1 MSGRL
6 GIIAGAGELPKRIA
20 AHATAKGRAVFV
32 LGLRG
37 FADPALIDEF
47 TGAEAAMGEI
57 GKGIRLLKDA
67 GCKEVV
73 FAGAIERPDLSAL
86 KFDLRG
92 TALIPQLAAAA
103 AAGKGDDALLRVVL
117 NAFEKAGFTVIGAD
131 DVLGSLLAPA
141 GPLGSHRPKNV
152 DWADIRVASI
162 AALELGAK
170 DIGQGAIARGGVI
183 IAREAQDGT
192 DAMLGRLPASK
203 ALAGVL
209 VKRPKPQQERRIDLP
224 TIGVRTVEGVARV
237 GLAGIA
243 VEAGAALVIDQTQVA
258 AAADRLGVF
267 VYGCTK
273 AELA

>member
-20 AHATAKGRAVFV
+20 THAVATGREVFI

-37 FADPALIDEF
+37 FADPALIAEF
-47 TGAEAAMGEI
+47 SGAEAAMGEI
-57 GKGIRLLKDA
+57 GKGIRLLEGA

-73 FAGAIERPDLSAL
+73 FAGAIQRPDLSAL
-86 KFDLRG
+86 KFDMRG
-92 TALIPQLAAAA
+92 AALIPQLAA

-131 DVLGSLLAPA
+131 DVLGSLLAPT
-141 GPLGSHRPKNV
+141 GPLGSRSPRET
-152 DWADIRVASI
+152 DWPDIRAASI
-162 AALELGAK
+162 AALEVGVQDVA
-170 DIGQGAIARGGVI
+170 QGAIARDGVV
-183 IAREAQDGT
+183 IAREARDGT
-192 DAMLGRLPASK
+192 DAMLGRLPPSDAC
-203 ALAGVL
+203 AGVL

-224 TIGVRTVEGVARV
+224 TIGVRTVEGVARA

-243 VEAGAALVIDQTQVA
+243 VEAGAALVIDQPQVA

-267 VYGCTK
+267 VYGFTK

>member
-1 MSGRL
+1 MTGRL

-20 AHATAKGRAVFV
+20 AHANATGREVFV

-37 FADPALIDEF
+37 FAEKALMDEF
-47 TGAEAAMGEI
+47 DGAEAAMGEI
-57 GKGIRLLKDA
+57 GKGIRLLSEA
-67 GCKEVV
+67 GCKEIV
-73 FAGAIERPDLSAL
+73 FAGAIKRPDLSAL

-103 AAGKGDDALLRVVL
+103 GKGDDALLRVVL
-117 NAFEKAGFTVIGAD
+117 NAFEKAGFKVIGAD

-141 GPLGSHRPKNV
+141 GPLGSRGPADV
-152 DWADIRVASI
+152 DWPDIRAASL
-162 AALELGAK
+162 AALELGAQ
-170 DIGQGAIARGGVI
+170 DVAQGAVARAGIV

-192 DAMLGRLPASK
+192 DAMLGRLASDVS
-203 ALAGVL
+203 LGGVL
-209 VKRPKPQQERRIDLP
+209 VKLPKPQQERRIDLP
-224 TIGVRTVEGVARV
+224 TIGVQTVEGVARA

-243 VEAGAALVIDQTQVA
+243 VEAGAALVIDQAQVA

-273 AELA
+273 AQLG

>member
-1 MSGRL
+1 MTGRL

-20 AHATAKGRAVFV
+20 AHANATGRQVFV

-37 FADPALIDEF
+37 FADPALIAEF

-57 GKGIRLLKDA
+57 GKGIQLLNDA
-67 GCKEVV
+67 GCKEIV
-73 FAGAIERPDLSAL
+73 FAGAIKKPDLSAL

-92 TALIPQLAAAA
+92 ASLIPQLAA

-117 NAFEKAGFTVIGAD
+117 NAFEKAGFKVIGAD

-141 GPLGSHRPKNV
+141 GPLGGRSPKDA
-152 DWADIRVASI
+152 DWADIRIASV
-162 AALELGAK
+162 AALELGAQ
-170 DIGQGAIARGGVI
+170 DIGQGAIAQNGVV

-192 DAMLGRLPASK
+192 DAMLGRLAAAVSST
-203 ALAGVL
+203 GVL
-209 VKRPKPQQERRIDLP
+209 VKLPKPQQERRIDLP
-224 TIGVRTVEGVARV
+224 TIGVQTVEGVARA

-243 VEAGAALVIDQTQVA
+243 VEAGAALVIDQAQVA

-267 VYGCTK
+267 VYGFTR